1 MLSTLSSISHLQGK
15 SLLRN
20 LLQNM
25 AASEE
30 PNPGA
35 QALRVF
41 PGYFRFVSHFRFRFL
56 FAFLF
61 LFAFSFFCLRFNFF
75 ISVSFFLFA
84 FSFLLVFELSGP
96 PYYGFFVRN
105 LLK

>member
-56 FAFLF
+56 FAF
-61 LFAFSFFCLRFNFF
+61 C
-75 ISVSFFLFA
+75 
-84 FSFLLVFELSGP
+84 
-96 PYYGFFVRN
+96 FFVCVSVFVC
-105 LLK
+105 LFFF